1 MGRTSTTR
9 VGVEKKPKVEMSDR
23 AKALLQR
30 IRRRREQIRRRVGI
44 LPDSAELIRQDRE
57 R

>member
-9 VGVEKKPKVEMSDR
+9 VGVEKKPKAEMSDR